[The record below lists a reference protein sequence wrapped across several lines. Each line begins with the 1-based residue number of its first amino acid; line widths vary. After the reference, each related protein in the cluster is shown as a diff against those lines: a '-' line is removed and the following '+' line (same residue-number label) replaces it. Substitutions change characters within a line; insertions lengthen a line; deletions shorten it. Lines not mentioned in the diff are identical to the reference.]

1 MEWQME
7 SDSRRIRRIRI
18 TLIPAHVLTPDE
30 RSPWLPVVRGILFI
44 KNTPCYIAHMPELP
58 EVQTTVNGLN
68 AKVKGLIIR
77 DVWTDYRSPH
87 HIGKDNIKNP
97 DFFAKF
103 RDAVVGARIIG
114 ARRRA
119 KNILIDLAPI
129 EKKHGKKSI
138 VTESKTILIHMKMT
152 GHVMFGEY
160 VFDKKI
166 AAAKGSDPW
175 KAADRNADNPL
186 NDSFNRFIHFVL
198 TLGKD
203 SGKNGAKY
211 DEDKQLVLSDMRKFG
226 KVTLIPTV
234 QTLYGGE
241 THPDLSHLGPE
252 PLDEKF
258 TFSIFDKQL
267 SKRPNGPIKQTL
279 MDQALIAGVG
289 NIYSDEI
296 LWRASVHPKSQ
307 YGKIPAD
314 VRKEMYKATKEMLR
328 KGIDFGGD
336 SMSDYRN
343 IDGLPGEFQGQH
355 KAYRRTGKPCGK
367 TVLFNGEKVIC
378 NGIIKRI
385 VVGGRSTHFCDRHQ
399 VLYT

>member
-1 MEWQME
+1 
-7 SDSRRIRRIRI
+7 
-18 TLIPAHVLTPDE
+18 
-30 RSPWLPVVRGILFI
+30 
-44 KNTPCYIAHMPELP
+44 MPELP

-68 AKVKGLIIR
+68 AKVKGLVIR
-77 DVWTDYRSPH
+77 DAWTDYRSPH
-87 HIGKDNIKNP
+87 HAGKDNIKNP

-103 RDAVVGARIIG
+103 RDSIIGARIIG

-119 KNILIDLAPI
+119 KNILIDLAPTQR
-129 EKKHGKKSI
+129 KDGKKSVI
-138 VTESKTILIHMKMT
+138 IESKTILIHMKMT

-166 AAAKGSDPW
+166 ETAKGSDPW
-175 KAADRNADNPL
+175 KASDRDPKNPL

-198 TLGKD
+198 TLGKESDVAGKD
-203 SGKNGAKY
+203 SG
-211 DEDKQLVLSDMRKFG
+211 DEIQLVLSDMRKFG
-226 KVTLIPTV
+226 KVTLIPTA

-258 TFSIFDKQL
+258 TFAVFDKQL
-267 SKRPNGPIKQTL
+267 SKRPHAPIKQAL
-279 MDQALIAGVG
+279 MDQTLIAGVG

-296 LWRASVHPKSQ
+296 LWRASVHPKSP

-314 VRKEMYKATKEMLR
+314 IRKDMYKATKEMLR

-367 TVLFNGEKVIC
+367 TVLFNGEKVMC

-399 VLYT
+399 VLYPAK